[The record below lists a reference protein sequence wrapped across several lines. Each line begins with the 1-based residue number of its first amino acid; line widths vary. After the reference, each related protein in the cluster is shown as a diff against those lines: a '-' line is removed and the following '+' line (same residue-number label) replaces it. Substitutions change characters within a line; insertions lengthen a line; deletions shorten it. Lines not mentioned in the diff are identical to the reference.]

1 MHSANR
7 LADTFQALVDCYRS
21 AEDEQDRHT
30 MDVIAS
36 RMSQAADLL
45 QHCPQEQVHYMA
57 QSRDGDG
64 WADED
69 GPLTHQ
75 QAQAY
80 WEDLE
85 AEDMTEQFRIV
96 RVYQEVVWP

>member
-36 RMSQAADLL
+36 RMSQAAKIAMNR
-45 QHCPQEQVHYMA
+45 PP
-57 QSRDGDG
+57 SGKSTR
-64 WADED
+64 
-69 GPLTHQ
+69 PLTPSSTGCG
-75 QAQAY
+75 
-80 WEDLE
+80 EGPR
-85 AEDMTEQFRIV
+85 TGRKS
-96 RVYQEVVWP
+96 WP